1 MDPETRKS
9 RTEYSARNTTVAIAA
24 RAAAIVMG
32 YLTRVVFTH
41 TLAEEYVGIN
51 GLFTNILNVLALSE
65 LGIGTA
71 VTYALYRPVA
81 EGDTEKQKSLM
92 RLYRQFY
99 RIVALIVLI
108 GGLLVIPFMDVLVK
122 GESRVEHLVFLY
134 LMYLLNSVVSYL
146 LVYKAALLDAHQINY
161 IVVLYQTVFLILQ
174 NLLQM
179 LVLVLWGNFILFV
192 LIMTLCTITNNYCIS
207 RKADKMYPYLKDR
220 EVQALSGQERGEI
233 YRNVRAM
240 LMHKI
245 GSVAVNNTDNL
256 LLSSIVG
263 LISTGCYSN
272 YYLVIGSVKQVL
284 DQMFQAISGSV
295 GNLGVEEGKG
305 RIRKIFEATFF
316 AGQWAYGLAAVCLY
330 ELIDLFVEF
339 SFGAQF
345 VFSKDITFVLCL
357 NFYLVG
363 TCRATLVFRDSMGLF
378 RYDRYKAVAEAV
390 INLAV
395 SIILGRCLGTLGIF
409 LGTTISTVTTSLWVG
424 PYVLYKYRL
433 QCSSVKFFVRYG
445 MYGAVTFGVW
455 FCTDLLCRQI
465 TGTYFYVCAIRLICC
480 LLITNLVYL
489 LLYHRTEEFRLLWR
503 KGVELL
509 KKKRWRSAGE

>member
-1 MDPETRKS
+1 MDSETRKS
-9 RTEYSARNTTVAIAA
+9 RTEYSARNTTVAITA
-24 RAAAIVMG
+24 RVAAIVMG

-81 EGDTEKQKSLM
+81 QGDIEKQKSLM

-99 RIVALIVLI
+99 RVVALIVLFS
-108 GGLLVIPFMDVLVK
+108 GLLVIPFMDVLVK
-122 GESRVEHLVFLY
+122 SEDRVEHLIFIY
-134 LMYLLNSVVSYL
+134 MMYLLNSVISYL
-146 LVYKAALLDAHQINY
+146 LVYKAALLDAHQVNY
-161 IVVLYQTVFLILQ
+161 IGVLYQTVFLILQ

-179 LVLVLWGNFILFV
+179 LVIVLTGNFILYV
-192 LIMTLCTITNNYCIS
+192 LIFTLCTIANNYCIS
-207 RKADKMYPYLKDR
+207 RKADKMYPYLKDKK
-220 EVQALSGQERGEI
+220 VQPLSVQERGDI
-233 YRNVRAM
+233 YKNVRAM

-245 GSVAVNNTDNL
+245 GNVAVNNTDNL

-263 LISTGCYSN
+263 IISTGRYSN
-272 YYLVIGSVKQVL
+272 YYLVIGSVRQVL

-295 GNLGVEEGKG
+295 GNLGVEESRG

-316 AGQWAYGLAAVCLY
+316 AGQWAYGLAAICLY
-330 ELIDLFVEF
+330 ELIDFFVEF

-378 RYDRYKAVAEAV
+378 RYDRYKAVAEAA
-390 INLAV
+390 INLVV
-395 SIILGRCLGTLGIF
+395 SIILGRCWGAVGIF
-409 LGTTISTVTTSLWVG
+409 LGTTISTVATSLWVG
-424 PYVLYKYRL
+424 PYILYKYRL
-433 QCSSVKFFVRYG
+433 QCSSIRFFVRYG
-445 MYGAVTFGVW
+445 LYAAVTFGVW
-455 FCTDLLCRQI
+455 FCTDLLCRRM
-465 TGTYFYVCAIRLICC
+465 TGTFFTVCAARLVCC
-480 LLITNLVYL
+480 LTVTNLVYL

-503 KGVELL
+503 KGVDLI
-509 KKKRWRSAGE
+509 KRKKR